1 MLATGPADI
10 DDGGLSDEELLTA
23 GVTHP
28 WCEANQFTEAL
39 GLNNRTGSGEDAH
52 QERTRDSDFD
62 NASPRHYTVSDFGT
76 LGLRISPVI
85 FAASTGSAVTPIRTP
100 IPHCKD

>member
-1 MLATGPADI
+1 M
-10 DDGGLSDEELLTA
+10 
-23 GVTHP
+23 
-28 WCEANQFTEAL
+28 W
-39 GLNNRTGSGEDAH
+39 LNNRTVAGSVPS
-52 QERTRDSDFD
+52 QEQTRHSDFD
-62 NASPRHYTVSDFGT
+62 NASATHYTVSDFGT